1 MYHFLTNSTQQLV
14 TDFFLIFVFILIISI
29 CLGLYLLSKG
39 GDLLSD
45 NCGNLAKKSLGVPSI
60 VVGLTI
66 VSIATS
72 APELFTSI
80 SAINSGAT
88 GLVLGNIIGSNIA
101 NIGLILGISLI
112 ICPIDSKNAISSNQR
127 LIILILTL
135 IFTGYLFFHPAH
147 SLNLFA
153 GSFLLSFIFHLLNF
167 LN

>member
-1 MYHFLTNSTQQLV
+1 MYHFLNNSTQQLV
-14 TDFFLIFVFILIISI
+14 TDFFLIFVIILIISI
-29 CLGLYLLSKG
+29 SLGLYLLSKG

-45 NCGNLAKKSLGVPSI
+45 NCGNLAKSFGVPSI

-112 ICPIDSKNAISSNQR
+112 ICPIKSENAISSNQR
-127 LIILILTL
+127 LIILILTF
-135 IFTGYLFFHPAH
+135 IFSGYLFFHPSH
-147 SLNLFA
+147 SLTYLQVVFYSP
-153 GSFLLSFIFHLLNF
+153 SFLFT
-167 LN
+167 